1 MILGQNDLLKVL
13 IFINMKKL
21 LIVAFVIF
29 TNSLFAQTFMAQTD
43 PPTLGNVCPDFTMSV
58 ITANGS
64 EKNIT
69 LKELRGKILIIEF
82 WATYCSPCIPSL
94 KHFDKLQAQFGNAV
108 KFVAISEENRDKVDA
123 FIAKRGFKHISFAMD
138 WGRKLNDMFYH
149 HFIPH
154 TVVIDQEGVVRAF
167 TSPDEVDQFVIG
179 KMINHEP
186 VNFTMKH
193 EYQESSYTQ
202 SASTNNTQ
210 QSYEQPIIVYK
221 PKSQTYKIE
230 FSNYKEGQTTE
241 FIKESSSEYRFVN
254 CPISL
259 MYQIL
264 YDQKTSRVILDV
276 NDRNKYSF
284 ERQNMY
290 CLALNVPDFMGKTL
304 QEVGLQQ
311 LEFLFPLKSK
321 METRNQKVF
330 AIQKSDLIG
339 AIASKDSLGITQK
352 GLTIKDLINYL
363 ESNPQLVDNLPVI
376 NESGLDDK
384 TVIDLDWFQNYHDS
398 VENRLRTLGLH
409 GEVKM
414 ADIPCLI
421 LYEQQLVSKNE

>member
-1 MILGQNDLLKVL
+1 MIVL

-21 LIVAFVIF
+21 LIVAFIILA
-29 TNSLFAQTFMAQTD
+29 NSVFAQTFMAQTD

-58 ITANGS
+58 ITSNGN
-64 EKNIT
+64 EKNIS
-69 LKELRGKILIIEF
+69 LKELRGKIVVMEF

-108 KFVAISEENRDKVDA
+108 KFIAVSEENRDKVDA

-154 TVVIDQEGVVRAF
+154 TVVIDQTGVVRAF
-167 TSPDEVDQFVIG
+167 TSPDEVNQFVIS
-179 KMINHEP
+179 KMINREP
-186 VNFTMKH
+186 VKFTMKH
-193 EYQESSYTQ
+193 EYQEASYSQ
-202 SASTNNTQ
+202 SETLPSTKR
-210 QSYEQPIIVYK
+210 QSDNEPIIVHK

-230 FSNYKEGQTTE
+230 FSNFKEGRTTE

-276 NDRNKYSF
+276 NDPSKYSF
-284 ERQNMY
+284 EPQNMF
-290 CLALNVPDFMGKTL
+290 CLDLNIPDFIGKTIH
-304 QEVGLQQ
+304 EVGVQQ
-311 LEFLFPLKSK
+311 LELLFPLKSK

-330 AIQKSDLIG
+330 ALQKSDLEG
-339 AIASKDSLGITQK
+339 AIASKDSVGITQK
-352 GLTIKDLINYL
+352 GLTIRDLINYF

-376 NESGLDDK
+376 NESGLDDA

-398 VENRLRTLGLH
+398 IENRLRTLGLH